1 MPALIIALIIIV
13 IIGGV
18 VKESIFGKFFALF
31 SILTVGCLI
40 IKLIT
45 GMTIFMTAAKICG
58 VLVVLTIVIFM
69 ITKIFNIDL

>member
-31 SILTVGCLI
+31 LY
-40 IKLIT
+40 
-45 GMTIFMTAAKICG
+45 
-58 VLVVLTIVIFM
+58 
-69 ITKIFNIDL
+69 